1 MRKWQF
7 VKDVFVETVIVG
19 LLVSVGMGMVVSD
32 VSLCRSTL
40 AVGGGGSGNSSGAD
54 ISRLLLQSRSMG
66 GAGAAAAENSLR
78 GSRSL
83 SSSGDG
89 SSGSSGWSVGDF
101 LFQTECDAPGN
112 STLSPALCSK
122 CQSTAFDE
130 FAPVS

>member
-40 AVGGGGSGNSSGAD
+40 AVGGGSGNSSGAD

-66 GAGAAAAENSLR
+66 AAGAAAAESTVR

-101 LFQTECDAPGN
+101 LFRTECDAPGN